1 MFGHKRGIIP
11 MQITST
17 PAENVAEQS
26 VPASD
31 LSQQRAAENTFMA
44 SMLFAGVRCILEYVV
59 LPFLLPLLNL
69 SDSIAVPLVMG
80 VNIVAFVALIASVRK
95 FYAINYKHKHLYL
108 AVAVVGGVV
117 LSIFL
122 IGNLRTLIG

>member
-1 MFGHKRGIIP
+1 MSGHKRGIIP

>member
-1 MFGHKRGIIP
+1 

-17 PAENVAEQS
+17 PPESAIEPVATAATA
-26 VPASD
+26 P
-31 LSQQRAAENTFMA
+31 QQRSAENTFMA

-59 LPFLLPLLNL
+59 LPFVLPLLNL

-80 VNIVAFVALIASVRK
+80 INVVALVALVASVRK

-108 AVAVVGGVV
+108 AVAIVGGVV
-117 LSIFL
+117 LIVFL
-122 IGNLRTLIG
+122 IGNIRSLIG

>member
-122 IGNLRTLIG
+122 IGNVRTLIG

>member
-1 MFGHKRGIIP
+1 

>member
-26 VPASD
+26 VPAPD

-122 IGNLRTLIG
+122 IGNVRTLIG

>member
-1 MFGHKRGIIP
+1 MSGHKRGIIP

-80 VNIVAFVALIASVRK
+80 VNIMAFVALIASVRK

-122 IGNLRTLIG
+122 IGNVRTLIG

>member
-1 MFGHKRGIIP
+1 MSGHKRGIIP

-122 IGNLRTLIG
+122 IGNVRTLIG